1 MSCVN
6 RRIFG
11 AVFSFLLIINIFSSS
26 KVFNRFQRYTE
37 PLPKPQNNN
46 SCFVS
51 VSSTIHN
58 IWEYIMLVL
67 ASALEFLWQ
76 KFSQFFYINMWC
88 VWCVCVPGLVR
99 ISWRRFRCVP
109 CNKVEQDL
117 VADKMGEFIE
127 RVCHTVCVHF
137 CYHKQVRLISC
148 RNCCW
153 HSTKRKR
160 KRWFR
165 LMSSASSALT

>member
-1 MSCVN
+1 MF
-6 RRIFG
+6 RICFVYYSQYLG
-11 AVFSFLLIINIFSSS
+11 IHNARLSICIGVFVA
-26 KVFNRFQRYTE
+26 KVF
-37 PLPKPQNNN
+37 
-46 SCFVS
+46 
-51 VSSTIHN
+51 TI
-58 IWEYIMLVL
+58 
-67 ASALEFLWQ
+67 FLY
-76 KFSQFFYINMWC
+76 KYVVCM
-88 VWCVCVPGLVR
+88 VCVCVPGLVR

-137 CYHKQVRLISC
+137 CYHKQGRLISC

-165 LMSSASSALT
+165 LLSSASSALT